1 MLVKKTIKR
10 EGFKPTD
17 NLSPSEMA
25 AVVSQWTRDNWS
37 DSFKD
42 DLPKAESFRGFI
54 KDTECPMD
62 VYVDKETGIVYVDY
76 LTLDNSDLEE
86 YEKWMNSSDLSSLEP
101 DDIWGE
107 VMNQISEDFVD
118 GNISATKTIRP
129 PVSRIQLE
137 NELGGCK
144 HKSLISFNKLDNL
157 IPIND

>member
-1 MLVKKTIKR
+1 MIIKKIKR

-17 NLSPSEMA
+17 NLSPSETA

-54 KDTECPMD
+54 KDSECPMD

-76 LTLDNSDLEE
+76 LVLDNSDLEE
-86 YEKWMNSSDLSSLEP
+86 YKTWVRDSDISHLNP
-101 DDIWGE
+101 DDVYVE
-107 VMNQISEDFVD
+107 VMNQLSEDFVD
-118 GNISATKTIRP
+118 GNVLATKSIQPSFNRT
-129 PVSRIQLE
+129 QLE
-137 NELGGCK
+137 RELDDCK
-144 HKSLISFNKLDNL
+144 HKSLLSYNKLLNL